1 LGITLPSQEVIVVE
15 IGSGLVL
22 AEYENVEDIASAI
35 IVVSVDSGPKADL
48 LDVTIVIVFMHPS
61 ER

>member
-1 LGITLPSQEVIVVE
+1 MIVVE